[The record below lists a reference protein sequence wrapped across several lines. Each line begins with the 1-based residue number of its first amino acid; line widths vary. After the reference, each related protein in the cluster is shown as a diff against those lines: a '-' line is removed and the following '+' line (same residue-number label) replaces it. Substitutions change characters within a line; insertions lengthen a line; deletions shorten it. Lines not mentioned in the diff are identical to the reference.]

1 MNLKK
6 RLFNLLVFLIA
17 ATTALTIGKVS
28 WQLHYLLGGLFRIEV
43 SSYVLQFVIIFLVSV
58 VCLLLVRKLEL
69 SKRII
74 FLVVLVFMVFSVLY
88 SRYLFYYYHDHPDF
102 GDIQNVPE
110 CMKESNF
117 ESYWEYL
124 NRGCHLT
131 LLELVLSQ
139 MYKAVCWLLGFFG
152 VDFLLRRLKRKE
164 TTIELIDENEE

>member
-17 ATTALTIGKVS
+17 ATTALTIGKIS
-28 WQLHYLLGGLFRIEV
+28 WELHYLLENLLRIEV
-43 SSYVLQFVIIFLVSV
+43 SSYALQFVIIFLVSL

-74 FLVVLVFMVFSVLY
+74 FFVILVFMVFSVLY
-88 SRYLFYYYHDHPDF
+88 SRHLFYYYHDHPDF
-102 GDIQNVPE
+102 GDIQNMPE

-124 NRGCHLT
+124 TRGCHLT
-131 LLELVLSQ
+131 LAELVLSQ
-139 MYKAVCWLLGFFG
+139 IYKAACWLLGFFG
-152 VDFLLRRLKRKE
+152 VDFLLRRLKRKDA
-164 TTIELIDENEE
+164 TIELIDENEE

>member
-17 ATTALTIGKVS
+17 VTTALTIGKFS
-28 WQLHYLLGGLFRIEV
+28 WELHYLFWGLFRIEV

-58 VCLLLVRKLEL
+58 ACLLLVRKLEL

-88 SRYLFYYYHDHPDF
+88 SRHLFYYYHDHPDF

-131 LLELVLSQ
+131 LWELVLSQ
-139 MYKAVCWLLGFFG
+139 MYKASCWLLGFFG

-164 TTIELIDENEE
+164 KTIELIDENEE